1 MALGRP
7 MEVPI
12 LVRTLADTFIMPNKV
27 GRVHFDHNLMAVLD
41 AGVDHDERGCLVQ
54 QYEYNWWDMEAKP
67 EPEYIFYNLTVVECL
82 VTHYKQMPK
91 KTKEKPQHP
100 IPVLKSAD
108 RPSADA
114 DCPHC
119 RANEGRIRDL
129 LVELQKTWE
138 YADSIQ
144 VSTETKWN
152 CDMRQAAGFYQLHH
166 SALIK
171 ELNSASST
179 ASAPAPTSSHTP
191 ALARRS
197 SQSKRGISKSEEFR
211 ERALAD
217 LERLKASPQPSHKWV
232 WGTDLTE
239 AEVRNMGKSSKGK
252 QKIHSGYNISLSEGN
267 LPGSISDPSISSE
280 FTPSV
285 SPLASDILEPPQA
298 GMQIFPAPLG
308 KFPSRHRVLFLEP
321 DSASADADS
330 PGCTAADAAA
340 EHHFTSAGRTT
351 FLEAAKAW
359 SDGSSN
365 HSKRSDT
372 YYPEATTFDAVDD
385 DVIDPETANACTVV
399 TASDA
404 ADANAANTFPQF
416 PIVTAS
422 DAADAFMSDDD
433 SVNTDAANACAV
445 VTASD
450 AADAFLSE
458 DNSAGADAANTFP
471 QFPIVTASDAADAFM
486 SDDDSVNTDAANA
499 CAVVT
504 ASDAADAFLSKD
516 NSAGADAAMA
526 FPVVTASDAA
536 DAFLSEDDSVDA
548 NAFPIATASQAASAF
563 LSDDSSGSTESLHA
577 TRPRHSYSGLDFSFI
592 DETWVP
598 DMQVD
603 DEQEG
608 DSGDDMYI

>member
-1 MALGRP
+1 
-7 MEVPI
+7 
-12 LVRTLADTFIMPNKV
+12 MPNKV

-41 AGVDHDERGCLVQ
+41 AGIDHDERGCLVQ

-108 RPSADA
+108 A

-119 RANEGRIRDL
+119 QANEGRIRDL

-166 SALIK
+166 SALVK
-171 ELNSASST
+171 ELNSASSM

-191 ALARRS
+191 APARHS
-197 SQSKRGISKSEEFR
+197 SRSKRGISKLEEFR

-217 LERLKASPQPSHKWV
+217 LEQLKASPQPSHKWV

-267 LPGSISDPSISSE
+267 LLGSISDPSISSE

-308 KFPSRHRVLFLEP
+308 KFPSRHHVLFLEA

-372 YYPEATTFDAVDD
+372 YYPEATTFDAVRDAGAGAENADIDAGAVNAFHVATASDAADAFLSDD

-404 ADANAANTFPQF
+404 ADAFLSEDDSADADAANTFPQFPIVTASDAADAFLSDDDVIDPETANACTVVTASDAADAFLSEDDSADADAANTFPQF

-433 SVNTDAANACAV
+433 SVNTETANACTV

-471 QFPIVTASDAADAFM
+471 QFPIALVVATWYHTLWAVAHSL
-486 SDDDSVNTDAANA
+486 TDKLP
-499 CAVVT
+499 
-504 ASDAADAFLSKD
+504 S
-516 NSAGADAAMA
+516 
-526 FPVVTASDAA
+526 
-536 DAFLSEDDSVDA
+536 
-548 NAFPIATASQAASAF
+548 
-563 LSDDSSGSTESLHA
+563 
-577 TRPRHSYSGLDFSFI
+577 
-592 DETWVP
+592 
-598 DMQVD
+598 
-603 DEQEG
+603 
-608 DSGDDMYI
+608 

>member
-1 MALGRP
+1 
-7 MEVPI
+7 
-12 LVRTLADTFIMPNKV
+12 MPNKV

-82 VTHYKQMPK
+82 VTHYKQMLK

-152 CDMRQAAGFYQLHH
+152 CDMRRAAGFYQLHH
-166 SALIK
+166 SALVK

-191 ALARRS
+191 APARRS
-197 SQSKRGISKSEEFR
+197 SRSKRGISKSEEFQ

-308 KFPSRHRVLFLEP
+308 KFPSRHRVLFLEA

-330 PGCTAADAAA
+330 AGCTAADAAA
-340 EHHFTSAGRTT
+340 KHHFTSAGRTT

-404 ADANAANTFPQF
+404 ADA
-416 PIVTAS
+416 
-422 DAADAFMSDDD
+422 
-433 SVNTDAANACAV
+433 
-445 VTASD
+445 
-450 AADAFLSE
+450 FLSE
-458 DNSAGADAANTFP
+458 DDSADADAANTFP

-504 ASDAADAFLSKD
+504 ASDAANAFLSED